1 MINPKYSTHYGD
13 IIKSFIRTYRVPVSV
28 FAYNVEQ
35 IAYCSD
41 HDARFSAMSNHRVCL
56 SAARRPVREY
66 CGVKADE
73 YVFHQAFRRL
83 FVHFILN
90 EYLKNLSLIS
100 FIVGLVY
107 HQPISTICPYVNRII
122 YYV

>member
-13 IIKSFIRTYRVPVSV
+13 IIKSVIRTYRVPVSV

-41 HDARFSAMSNHRVCL
+41 HNACLSAMSNHRVCF

-66 CGVKADE
+66 RGVKADE
-73 YVFHQAFRRL
+73 YVFHQAFRRF

-90 EYLKNLSLIS
+90 EYLKNVSHNVSHECIIHRRFSAPSTDLYYMSL
-100 FIVGLVY
+100 
-107 HQPISTICPYVNRII
+107 C
-122 YYV
+122 